1 MINGTPSDSAGHD
14 AVVLLEKILDNYKI
28 NRTDLQL
35 DRKLDIAKTMAVQL
49 AIKPQTQLSELE
61 MQNIVDQLFACNVAE
76 VAPNGKKI
84 YVIISMEEL
93 MEKFGRSL

>member
-1 MINGTPSDSAGHD
+1 MA
-14 AVVLLEKILDNYKI
+14 LLEQILDNYKI

-35 DRKLDIAKTMAVQL
+35 DRKLNLAKTMALQL
-49 AIKPQTQLSELE
+49 AIKPQTRLTEVE

-84 YVIISMEEL
+84 YVILNMEEYF
-93 MEKFGRSL
+93 K